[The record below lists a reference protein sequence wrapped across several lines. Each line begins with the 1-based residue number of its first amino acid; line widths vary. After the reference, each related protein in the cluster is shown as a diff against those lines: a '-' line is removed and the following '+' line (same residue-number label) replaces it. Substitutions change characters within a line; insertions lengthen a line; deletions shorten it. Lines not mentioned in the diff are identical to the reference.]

1 MTLLGYFLGNGFSS
15 VIESLD
21 HWVSFA
27 LLAEPIGAAFWAL
40 LLFHEKVTPPLMI
53 GGLTVIVG
61 LMLYTYGEMKAG
73 KR

>member
-1 MTLLGYFLGNGFSS
+1 MTYLLGFVSAD
-15 VIESLD
+15 V
-21 HWVSFA
+21 VSFA
-27 LLAEPIGAAFWAL
+27 LLAEPIGAAVWAL
-40 LLFHEKVTPPLMI
+40 LLFHEKVTLPLMI

>member
-1 MTLLGYFLGNGFSS
+1 MTFLIRFLCED
-15 VIESLD
+15 VV
-21 HWVSFA
+21 VSA
-27 LLAEPIGAAFWAL
+27 VVVEVVGAAVWAL

-53 GGLTVIVG
+53 GGLAVIVG

>member
-1 MTLLGYFLGNGFSS
+1 MM
-15 VIESLD
+15 
-21 HWVSFA
+21 
-27 LLAEPIGAAFWAL
+27 
-40 LLFHEKVTPPLMI
+40 PPLMI

>member
-1 MTLLGYFLGNGFSS
+1 M
-15 VIESLD
+15 
-21 HWVSFA
+21 VSF
-27 LLAEPIGAAFWAL
+27 GAAGRTDRRGGLTAL
-40 LLFHEKVTPPLMI
+40 LLFHAKRWSLPLMI